1 MVMVNSI
8 TRIRSLI
15 HGDSALRGASDL
27 LYKLALSSR
36 VFGATEQRGV
46 AIAIIDL
53 QPLEQEA
60 FRGFIVSSVAIA
72 AGILLTLVMLSYLIH
87 RIIIAPL
94 SQLNQSVKDSETS
107 GKFLFDAG
115 KVNNEITFL
124 ADTFQE
130 VYGQLATYEELEK
143 EVQQRKEA
151 EVALRESEAEE
162 RRKAEALTE
171 TLKTL
176 QETQI
181 QLIQTEK
188 MSSLGQMVAGLA
200 HEINNPINFI
210 HNNLTYANQYLVD
223 LLELATL
230 YRESFGEATPDIEEK
245 IEAIEFEF
253 IQEDSAKLFK
263 SLLNGSER
271 IFELVVSLKNFS
283 RLDQAEQ
290 KNVDIHE
297 GIESTLLILRNRL
310 ERLKDTKVNPI
321 KVVRNYGNIPPVNC
335 YASQLNQVFMNL
347 LTNGIDA
354 LDNVVAGVITIAT
367 EQLKNGYIRISIGDN
382 GCGIPENI
390 RESLFDPFFTTKPVG
405 QGTGLGL
412 SISYKIVVEQHRG
425 KLFCQSEVG
434 TGTNFILEIP
444 CALESKAEPVFET
457 DTLEVSV

>member
-1 MVMVNSI
+1 
-8 TRIRSLI
+8 
-15 HGDSALRGASDL
+15 
-27 LYKLALSSR
+27 
-36 VFGATEQRGV
+36 
-46 AIAIIDL
+46 
-53 QPLEQEA
+53 
-60 FRGFIVSSVAIA
+60 
-72 AGILLTLVMLSYLIH
+72 
-87 RIIIAPL
+87 
-94 SQLNQSVKDSETS
+94 
-107 GKFLFDAG
+107 
-115 KVNNEITFL
+115 
-124 ADTFQE
+124 
-130 VYGQLATYEELEK
+130 
-143 EVQQRKEA
+143 
-151 EVALRESEAEE
+151 
-162 RRKAEALTE
+162 
-171 TLKTL
+171 
-176 QETQI
+176 
-181 QLIQTEK
+181 
-188 MSSLGQMVAGLA
+188 
-200 HEINNPINFI
+200 
-210 HNNLTYANQYLVD
+210 
-223 LLELATL
+223 
-230 YRESFGEATPDIEEK
+230 
-245 IEAIEFEF
+245 
-253 IQEDSAKLFK
+253 
-263 SLLNGSER
+263 
-271 IFELVVSLKNFS
+271 
-283 RLDQAEQ
+283 
-290 KNVDIHE
+290 DIHE

>member
-1 MVMVNSI
+1 MGFGLSLTIIGFGATWINYRMISRDLERQVN
-8 TRIRSLI
+8 IRASTVTQALKLSTEGLIEINYLSLLDRAVTNYAALPEVKEVAI
-15 HGDSALRGASDL
+15 VNPQGKTISNSTVRHINRPFTDIYPSLAELVQTASATGIMQTQRVRLDGQPTFVEVL
-27 LYKLALSSR
+27 PFSSR

-290 KNVDIHE
+290 KNV
-297 GIESTLLILRNRL
+297 
-310 ERLKDTKVNPI
+310 
-321 KVVRNYGNIPPVNC
+321 
-335 YASQLNQVFMNL
+335 
-347 LTNGIDA
+347 
-354 LDNVVAGVITIAT
+354 
-367 EQLKNGYIRISIGDN
+367 
-382 GCGIPENI
+382 
-390 RESLFDPFFTTKPVG
+390 
-405 QGTGLGL
+405 
-412 SISYKIVVEQHRG
+412 
-425 KLFCQSEVG
+425 
-434 TGTNFILEIP
+434 
-444 CALESKAEPVFET
+444 
-457 DTLEVSV
+457 